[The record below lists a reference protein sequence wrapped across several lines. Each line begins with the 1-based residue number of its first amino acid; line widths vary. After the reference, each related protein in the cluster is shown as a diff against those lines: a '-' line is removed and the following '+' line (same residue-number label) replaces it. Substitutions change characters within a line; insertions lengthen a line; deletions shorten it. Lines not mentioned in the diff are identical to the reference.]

1 MSDESAKREKNQ
13 KTGLVKQM
21 LDERWKK
28 QINSLSRTAM
38 HQWHGSAQLLL
49 GRWKKQNNWIMSDPI
64 MQSRLVLLE

>member
-1 MSDESAKREKNQ
+1 MSDESAKREKSQ

-38 HQWHGSAQLLL
+38 HQCHGSAQLLL